1 MSPGAN
7 LVKKKKKKE
16 KKNAVYMIHTE
27 RKCINEILLVP
38 NLGES
43 ARSKKIS
50 VYLEKQKQIKKTNL
64 LIQHIDIRSK
74 PG

>member
-7 LVKKKKKKE
+7 LVKKEKKKE

-27 RKCINEILLVP
+27 RKCINEILLVRH
-38 NLGES
+38 LGES

-50 VYLEKQKQIKKTNL
+50 VYLEKQNKSKKQTF
-64 LIQHIDIRSK
+64 
-74 PG
+74 